1 MSNKSDGEFHSRA
14 AVVDAISR
22 AAKNLPSSVPEGRR
36 DGKLYRVMTNDSYR
50 GDTAW
55 ETFNKRMDAIFGEDC
70 RDAEGCLENV
80 CRGRF
85 GMDIV
90 TKYLPIA
97 IDQSGIR
104 AFHVPMMI
112 KLEHLRTEL
121 ETLAGTTQATQQA
134 ANSSAAAT
142 DPPKQHT
149 TEAEKVV
156 DTDLDNVGGVDD
168 IDDVE
173 AKKRQVLQAKMR
185 RLAGRLYPEKEAEL
199 AGDSRE
205 DRTYKPLPNDPS
217 DSDTSLPPIILDENG
232 DEVIIA
238 SKRTNKKWK
247 RDVQTTITVDDS
259 DSKTSEDLQGTK
271 NKTAGQLPHA
281 IAKTSDHLPHV
292 PKAKKQRKP
301 CQKAQRKVCRQSPIQ
316 VGSDEDSEKSS
327 ALSDGESALRNV
339 EAQGR
344 RKKRGPENQT
354 LQHWNEPRAIVD
366 KRSGLRWSF
375 KCRYCDHSPSKDP
388 YLPSHTERT
397 QGQR

>member
-50 GDTAW
+50 GETAW

-70 RDAEGCLENV
+70 RNAEGRLENV

-85 GMDIV
+85 GIDIV
-90 TKYLPIA
+90 TKYLTIT
-97 IDQSGIR
+97 IDQSGIK

-112 KLEHLRTEL
+112 KLERLKTEL
-121 ETLAGTTQATQQA
+121 ETLAGTTQAAQQA
-134 ANSSAAAT
+134 ANSSADAT
-142 DPPKQHT
+142 DHRKHHT
-149 TEAEKVV
+149 AEAEKVV
-156 DTDLDNVGGVDD
+156 DTDSDDVGGVDD
-168 IDDVE
+168 IGDVE

-199 AGDSRE
+199 PGDSRQ

-217 DSDTSLPPIILDENG
+217 DSDTSLLSGILDENG
-232 DEVIIA
+232 NEVIIA
-238 SKRTNKKWK
+238 SKRTNKKRK
-247 RDVQTTITVDDS
+247 RDVETTITVDDS
-259 DSKTSEDLQGTK
+259 DSKTSEDLRGTK
-271 NKTAGQLPHA
+271 NKTAGQLPRA

-301 CQKAQRKVCRQSPIQ
+301 CQKAQRKVCRQSPI
-316 VGSDEDSEKSS
+316 GSDEDSGKSS

-366 KRSGLRWSF
+366 RRSGLRWSF
-375 KCRYCDHSPSKDP
+375 KCRYCD
-388 YLPSHTERT
+388 
-397 QGQR
+397 Q